1 MPWIVRIVGPGYPH
15 PIVQRGNN
23 KEQAFL
29 DREDYEK
36 YLGFLERYS
45 KEKETS
51 ILAYCLMPNHV
62 HLLAKPSH
70 DYCLAKIMQ
79 GITLCYTQY
88 FNRKRGRSGRLWECR
103 YHSTVVDG
111 DRYLWAVS
119 KYIENNP
126 VRARIVKK
134 PEDYPYSIAKAH
146 ILGRKDSL
154 LKEALTDKNELR
166 EYRKFMKAE
175 EDGQVLED
183 IRRQTRLGR
192 PLGEEEFLQALSRKL
207 NYDMVFRTKGRPR
220 KLNK

>member
-1 MPWIVRIVGPGYPH
+1 MLMPRIARIVGPGYPH
-15 PIVQRGNN
+15 QIVQRGNN
-23 KEQAFL
+23 KEQVFL

-36 YLGFLERYS
+36 YLGLLERYS
-45 KEKETS
+45 GEKETS

-79 GITLCYTQY
+79 GVTLCYTQY
-88 FNRKRGRSGRLWECR
+88 FNRKRERSGRLWECR
-103 YHSTVVDG
+103 YHSIVVDG

-126 VRARIVKK
+126 VRARIVKM
-134 PEDYPYSIAKAH
+134 PEDYPYSSAKAH
-146 ILGRKDSL
+146 ILGRTDSL
-154 LKEALTDKNELR
+154 LKEAPTDRNEIS
-166 EYRKFMKAE
+166 EYRKFMRAG

-192 PLGEEEFLQALSRKL
+192 PLGKEGFLQTLSRKL
-207 NYDMVFRTKGRPR
+207 NYDMVFRPRGRPR
-220 KLNK
+220 K